1 MFFQLIF
8 SINLQTMKVIRAE
21 EIEIQVR
28 LNAGDG
34 AALELLFHRFYN
46 DLCRYLIIFLKDENV
61 AKNIVQDLFL
71 YLWENHE
78 KIEFKKSLESYLY
91 QACRFNALIYLRNE
105 NRHGKSH
112 EIIRHTKS
120 EEYSDVSS
128 VMEVKELDKIINE
141 SITLLP
147 DRCRQIF
154 NLSRTRGL
162 SYLEISKQLGISI
175 SAVDNQVNI
184 AIKKIKRH
192 LSFYYKTAFI
202 VLFLLNKL

>member
-1 MFFQLIF
+1 
-8 SINLQTMKVIRAE
+8 MKQIREE
-21 EIEIQVR
+21 EIEIQNR

-34 AALELLFHRFYN
+34 AALELLFLRYYN

-71 YLWENHE
+71 YLWENHTN
-78 KIEFKKSLESYLY
+78 IDFKKSLESYLY

-105 NRHGKSH
+105 NRHEKSH
-112 EIIRHTKS
+112 EKIRGS
-120 EEYSDVSS
+120 SIEECSDVSS
-128 VMEVKELDKIINE
+128 DMEVKELNRIINE
-141 SITLLP
+141 AIALLP

-154 NLSRTRGL
+154 ILSRSRGL
-162 SYLEISKQLGISI
+162 SYHEIASQLEISV

-192 LSFYYKTAFI
+192 VGLYYTNMFI
-202 VLFLLNKL
+202 ACFLLEKL

>member
-1 MFFQLIF
+1 MFQFKN
-8 SINLQTMKVIRAE
+8 SINLHTMKLIRNE
-21 EIEIQVR
+21 EIEIQKR

-34 AALELLFHRFYN
+34 AALELLFHRYYN

-71 YLWENHE
+71 YLWENRVN
-78 KIEFKKSLESYLY
+78 IDFKKSLESYLY

-105 NRHGKSH
+105 NRHERSY
-112 EIIRHTKS
+112 EIIRNTSS
-120 EEYSDVSS
+120 EESSDVSS
-128 VMEVKELDKIINE
+128 EMEVKELNRIINE
-141 SITLLP
+141 SVELLP

-154 NLSRTRGL
+154 ILSRTRGL
-162 SYLEISKQLGISI
+162 TYHEIATQLKISV

-192 LSFYYKTAFI
+192 ISTYYANIFI
-202 VLFLLNKL
+202 TLCL